1 VRDRS
6 SCGYGANCGNLLTR
20 LSAEGG
26 IVLPSVFDTLKERG
40 FIQQLTHEQPLIDLL
55 EKEQVTVY
63 VGYDPTADS
72 LHVGHMVT
80 IMALA
85 HMQRHGHRPIALVG
99 GGTALVGD
107 PSGKTEMRQMLT
119 MEQIDHNLVGIKSQL
134 SRFLDFEGGK
144 ALVLNNADWIKPL
157 NYAEFLREIG
167 VHFSVNRM
175 LTAECFKSRMEKG
188 LSFIEF
194 NYMLLQAYDYLVL
207 NRRYGCRLQMGG
219 DDQWSNILAGADLI
233 RRLERQE
240 VYGLTIPL
248 ITTASGKKMG
258 KTEAGSVWLDAER
271 TSPYDFYQYWRN
283 VEDDDVGRF
292 LAMFTF
298 LPMTEVQEL
307 SRLQGADINR
317 AKQVLA
323 FEVTKIVHG
332 ESEAI
337 KAESAAN
344 ALFGGGG
351 ALTGAPSSEITRQ
364 QLRQGVNILD
374 LLASTDLFVSKSD
387 ARRNVQQGGVYL
399 NGERVDDINLLVNED
414 HVRQEQLELR
424 KGKKHYH
431 LVNVI

>member
-1 VRDRS
+1 M
-6 SCGYGANCGNLLTR
+6 
-20 LSAEGG
+20 
-26 IVLPSVFDTLKERG
+26 PSVFDTLKERG

-399 NGERVDDINLLVNED
+399 NGERVDDIDLLVNED
-414 HVRQEQLELR
+414 HVRQGQLELR

-431 LVNVI
+431 LVKVI

>member
-1 VRDRS
+1 M
-6 SCGYGANCGNLLTR
+6 
-20 LSAEGG
+20 
-26 IVLPSVFDTLKERG
+26 PSVFDTLKERG

-414 HVRQEQLELR
+414 HVRQGQLELR

>member
-1 VRDRS
+1 M
-6 SCGYGANCGNLLTR
+6 
-20 LSAEGG
+20 
-26 IVLPSVFDTLKERG
+26 PSVFDDLRERG

-55 EKEQVTVY
+55 ENEQVTVY

-85 HMQRHGHRPIALVG
+85 HLQRHGHRPIALVG

-107 PSGKTEMRQMLT
+107 PSGKTEMRQMLSL
-119 MEQIDHNLVGIKSQL
+119 EQIEHNLQGIKSQL
-134 SRFLDFEGGK
+134 SRFLDFAGGK
-144 ALVLNNADWIKPL
+144 ALVVNNAEWIKQL
-157 NYAEFLREIG
+157 NYADFLREIG

-194 NYMLLQAYDYLVL
+194 NYMLLQAYDYLIL

-219 DDQWSNILAGADLI
+219 DDQWSNILAGADLV
-233 RRLERQE
+233 RRMEREE

-258 KTEAGSVWLDAER
+258 KTESGSVWLDAER
-271 TSPYDFYQYWRN
+271 TSPYEFYQYWRN

-298 LPMTEVQEL
+298 LPMAEVQEL

-323 FEVTKIVHG
+323 YEVTKIVHG
-332 ESEAI
+332 EAEAI

-344 ALFGGGG
+344 AFFGSGG
-351 ALTGAPSSEITRQ
+351 ALAGAPSSEISGAELQ
-364 QLRQGVNILD
+364 QGVSVLD
-374 LLASTDLFVSKSD
+374 LLADTDLFSSKSD

-399 NGERVDDINLLVNED
+399 NGERVDDINLLVTAD
-414 HVRQEQLELR
+414 HVQSGQLELR

-431 LVNVI
+431 LIKVV